1 MTDFTLLGSAQ
12 GDEQMPIAEQ
22 LWSQIADLYV
32 AVTNARRVDDQPAEA
47 VEEMTMRFA
56 ALVYCS
62 LPARA
67 GATEGRKAV
76 IREIYSSLYS
86 GDPDFVVLRAMIVSA
101 VDVHQAT
108 QPSLS

>member
-12 GDEQMPIAEQ
+12 GGERMPIAEQ

-32 AVTNARRVDDQPAEA
+32 AVTDARRVGDKPAGA

-56 ALVYCS
+56 SLVYCS
-62 LPARA
+62 LPAGS

-86 GDPDFVVLRAMIVSA
+86 GDPEFVVLRAMIESA

-108 QPSLS
+108 RPSLS